1 MLPEIPAHCIEMP
14 TFDADLS
21 DRRVLELQARR
32 LAAIIDSSEDA
43 IVSKDLNGVIQT
55 WNTSAERMFGYT
67 ADEAVGQ
74 SIMLI
79 IPQERRSEEDK
90 ILARIRAGVTIDHFE
105 TQRRRKDGTLID
117 IALTVSPIRDV
128 TGAIVGASKI
138 ARDVSRQK
146 ALEREAFR
154 LAAIV
159 DSSDDAIISSDLHG
173 VVQTWNR
180 AAERMFG
187 YSAFEIVGRPMTV
200 IVPPERWAEED
211 SVIARLLAGVPVE
224 HFETIRQRKDGTTVD
239 LSLSVSP
246 IKTAAGTI
254 IGTSKIARDISRQ
267 RALEREAFRLAAIVD
282 SSEDAIVSKDLNGI
296 VKTWNKSAER
306 MFGYTAEEIVGRSI
320 TLLIPP
326 ERWPEEDNV
335 LARIRAGQ
343 AIEHFETVRRRKDG
357 SLIEI
362 SLSVSPIRTPSG
374 VVIGASKIA
383 RDITVQRQLMRSV
396 EEASRVKDEFLA
408 MLSHELR
415 TPLNAVLGYTRM
427 LRLGHVTEDR
437 QEHVM
442 DIIERNAKM
451 LSQLVSDVLDV
462 SGIVTGKIQ
471 LKLANHDIAAVLA
484 AAVDIVRPAA
494 DAKNVALHVEIGD
507 ASVPIRCDPDRVQQV
522 FWNLLSN
529 AVKFT
534 PRGGDI
540 DVRLVKQRG
549 SVIVTVTDTG
559 IGIAPSS
566 LPYIFQR
573 FWQGETGGGR
583 DTRGLGLGLAL
594 ARHFMELHGGTIQA
608 TSPGPGQGSTFTITL
623 PLSAN
628 R

>member
-1 MLPEIPAHCIEMP
+1 
-14 TFDADLS
+14 
-21 DRRVLELQARR
+21 

-55 WNTSAERMFGYT
+55 WNISAERMFGYT

-79 IPQERRSEEDK
+79 IPSERRSEEDK

-117 IALTVSPIRDV
+117 IALTVSPIHDA

-159 DSSDDAIISSDLHG
+159 DSSEDAIVSSDLHG

-180 AAERMFG
+180 AAERLFG
-187 YSAFEIVGRPMTV
+187 YQAFEIIGRPMTL

-211 SVIARLLAGVPVE
+211 SIIARLRAGMPVE
-224 HFETIRQRKDGTTVD
+224 HFESVRQRKDGATVEI
-239 LSLSVSP
+239 SMSVSP

-282 SSEDAIVSKDLNGI
+282 SSEDAIVGKDLNGI
-296 VKTWNKSAER
+296 VQTWNRSAER
-306 MFGYTAEEIVGRSI
+306 MFGYTAAEIVGRSI
-320 TLLIPP
+320 TLIIPP
-326 ERWPEEDNV
+326 DRWPEEDNV
-335 LARIRAGQ
+335 LARIRGGL

-362 SLSVSPIRTPSG
+362 SLSVSPIRTPAG

-383 RDITVQRQLMRSV
+383 RDITAQRQLIRSV

-427 LRLGHVTEDR
+427 LRMGHVTEER

-442 DIIERNAKM
+442 NIIERNANV

-462 SGIVTGKIQ
+462 SGIVTGKI
-471 LKLANHDIAAVLA
+471 KLNLATHDIAAVLA

-494 DAKNVALHVEIGD
+494 DAKNVTLHVETDD
-507 ASVPIRCDPDRVQQV
+507 ASVPIRCDADRIQQV

-534 PRGGDI
+534 ARGGNI
-540 DVRLVKQRG
+540 DVRLAKQRG
-549 SVIVTVTDTG
+549 NVIVTVTDTG
-559 IGIAPSS
+559 IGIASSS
-566 LPYIFQR
+566 LPYVFQR
-573 FWQGETGGGR
+573 FWQGETGIGR
-583 DTRGLGLGLAL
+583 DVRGLGLGLAL
-594 ARHFMELHGGTIQA
+594 ARHFVELHGGTIHA
-608 TSPGPGQGSTFTITL
+608 TSPGPGQGSTFTVTL